1 MSNFKL
7 KKEMKIEKNYGVAKL
22 GFATLLFTLFANLYS
37 FAQDAPQKVDVDIN
51 AGGDNIWYGQPWVW
65 AVGVAIFVVVLVVI
79 TRSNNNRT
87 AA

>member
-1 MSNFKL
+1 
-7 KKEMKIEKNYGVAKL
+7 MKIEKIYGVAKP
-22 GFATLLFTLFANLYS
+22 GIATLLLTLFTYLYS